1 MKNKYKANL
10 LRKFASDEF
19 SPFGA
24 TTGAVVGGGMGT
36 ASHAGYEF
44 GKLLNLVRKADRGD
58 IKAMMKIPFMYPNV
72 TSVGLE
78 SVLGGDGVKNNPALL
93 KKYYKGVGKDIFRLL
108 KKNPKLL
115 AATIGLPALLGG
127 IIGA

>member
-10 LRKFASDEF
+10 LRKCASDEF

-24 TTGAVVGGGMGT
+24 TTGAVVGGGVGT
-36 ASHAGYEF
+36 AGHAGYEY
-44 GKLLNLVRKADRGD
+44 GKFLNLVRNADRGD
-58 IKAMMKIPFMYPNV
+58 IKAMMKIPFTYPNI
-72 TSVGLE
+72 TSAGLE
-78 SVLGGDGVKNNPALL
+78 SALGGNSVKHNPALL
-93 KKYYKGVGKDIFRLL
+93 KKYYKSLGKDIFRLM

-115 AATIGLPALLGG
+115 ATTIGLPALLGG